1 MAAKLS
7 AYEKQ
12 LAREI
17 KNTPKEYLPNLVQ
30 IVRLYRESVGLK
42 PAAASFRQG
51 WRESRKGETRQVSD
65 LWDGIGAG

>member
-1 MAAKLS
+1 MAAKPS

-42 PAAASFRQG
+42 PAATSFRQG
-51 WRESRKGETRQVSD
+51 WREARKGEARRISD
-65 LWDGIGAG
+65 LWDGIGVG